1 MSQSYRYWT
10 GNLYAGST
18 VFIQHQDGHLSKGE
32 VVNVADQRFIVAG
45 ISSPFDKFTATSI
58 EGVVALP
65 DEYDVRE
72 RYSIQRQR
80 DYLTHLDITALSSH
94 QIKHLYAG
102 LHLAKR
108 AGGGAMPGM
117 PIVKTPEGIC
127 RYIQELNLSTLSE
140 IQVMYMLAGLKIAT
154 KS

>member
-10 GNLYAGST
+10 GNLYTGST

-32 VVNVADQRFIVAG
+32 VVNVAEQRFIVAG

-72 RYSIQRQR
+72 RYSIQQQR
-80 DYLTHLDITALSSH
+80 DYLDHLDIATLSSH
-94 QIKHLYAG
+94 QVNYIYAG

-108 AGGGAMPGM
+108 AGGGALPGM
-117 PIVKTPEGIC
+117 PVTETPEGIH
-127 RYIQELNLSTLSE
+127 RYIQELNLNALSE
-140 IQVMYMLAGLKIAT
+140 LQVMYMLTGLKIA
-154 KS
+154 KND

>member
-10 GNLYAGST
+10 GNLYTGST

-32 VVNVADQRFIVAG
+32 VVNVAEQRFIVAG

-80 DYLTHLDITALSSH
+80 DYLTHLDISALSSH

-102 LHLAKR
+102 LHLAKLLVESELSLY
-108 AGGGAMPGM
+108 GGDFKL
-117 PIVKTPEGIC
+117 IKFNST
-127 RYIQELNLSTLSE
+127 LNLGL
-140 IQVMYMLAGLKIAT
+140 LLGLKFILLFF
-154 KS
+154 